1 MGLGFSAPAKI
12 EKGQDKESFD
22 CGNNALNIWLKRF
35 ALQNDA
41 ADFAKTFVVIE
52 KNENRIV
59 AFYSLAT
66 GCVEHEDATDRF
78 KKGLPRN
85 PIPVMIL
92 ERLAVDLKY
101 QGMGLGKGLLK
112 DAILRTLRASKYA
125 GIRFI
130 LVHAKDE
137 KAGDFYGKYGF
148 DPSPANSLMMML
160 LLKDARKTIEI

>member
-12 EKGQDKESFD
+12 EKGQDKEHFD
-22 CGNNALNIWLKRF
+22 CGNNALNVWLKRF

-66 GCVEHEDATDRF
+66 GCVEHEDATDRV

-92 ERLAVDLKY
+92 ARLAVDLKY

-112 DAILRTLRASKYA
+112 DAILRTLRASRYA
-125 GIRFI
+125 GIRAI
-130 LVHAKDE
+130 LVHVKDE
-137 KAGDFYGKYGF
+137 KACDFYGKHGF
-148 DPSPANSLMMML
+148 DPSPTNPLMMML
-160 LLKDARKTIEI
+160 LLKDARKTIEG